1 MSPAGFAKTASGN
14 GGTNERRS
22 AQPVSLQDKANSG
35 FPADVERFSFSEES
49 APWIVDPI
57 HCTWRCGIDEL
68 RARSRAMVPE
78 LVRPRRLPPSA
89 RMLAA
94 GTHLGKAVGA
104 WALIEKRSG
113 GSVSRGGLAKR
124 LRVAFQE
131 LGPTYI
137 KLGQI
142 LSSGEGIFPE
152 EVVEQFRLLRDRV
165 EPESFETV
173 RATVEEDL
181 GRPIEAIFS
190 RFESEP
196 LAAASIAQVHK
207 ARLCTGETVVV
218 KVQRPQVRD
227 LVTKDLAIMAWLAP
241 LVLRFVK
248 VSWLA
253 NPPALVELF
262 AETIVEEL
270 DFRLEAQNML
280 DIAEV
285 LAKHHEPGTR
295 PIIVPRPHPKLVTR
309 RILVMEEL
317 GGFPWGEAQAMRN
330 AGIDTAEVL
339 HASVVAFLEGV
350 MLYGVFHGDLHGG
363 NLFVRSDGKV
373 VMLDFGITGRLDE
386 RKRVAYVQ
394 LLMGALINDPIAQ
407 VRAARDIGALPQNVD
422 VHEVVKALGLDKPP
436 IDPASMSPNE
446 LMAELKSL
454 MRSLLHYG
462 ARMPKE
468 LVLMVKDMFFLDGA
482 VATMAPDVDILE
494 RLVSIATYFTTH
506 HGDRIA
512 AESGIDLRETQVD
525 LTAIRATLGAKE
537 GTPLTYRTI
546 QERRE
551 EILQRFE
558 EKEGKGKGSEPKS
571 KIQET

>member
-1 MSPAGFAKTASGN
+1 MSPAGSSQRISGN
-14 GGTNERRS
+14 GQVHNSRFAPTDSTADS
-22 AQPVSLQDKANSG
+22 AVSRVPG
-35 FPADVERFSFSEES
+35 DVERFSFSEENV
-49 APWIVDPI
+49 PWILDPVQ
-57 HCTWRCGIDEL
+57 CTWRCGIEEL
-68 RARSRAMVPE
+68 RARSKAMVPK
-78 LVRPRRLPPSA
+78 LVQPRRFPPSA

-94 GTHLGKAVGA
+94 GNHLGKAVGG

-113 GSVSRGGLAKR
+113 GVASRAGLAKR
-124 LRVAFQE
+124 LRVAFQA

-142 LSSGEGIFPE
+142 LSSGEGVFPE

-173 RATVEEDL
+173 RRTLEEDL

-190 RFESEP
+190 RFDSEP

-309 RILVMEEL
+309 RVLVMEEL
-317 GGFPWGEAQAMRN
+317 RGFPWGEAEAMRN

-363 NLFVRSDGKV
+363 NLFVRPDGKV

-386 RKRVAYVQ
+386 KKRVAYVQ
-394 LLMGALINDPIAQ
+394 LLLGALTNDPIAQ
-407 VRAARDIGALPQNVD
+407 VSAARDIGALPQDVNVP
-422 VHEVVKALGLDKPP
+422 EVVKALGLDKPP

-454 MRSLLHYG
+454 LRALLHYG

-468 LVLMVKDMFFLDGA
+468 LLLMVKDMFFLDGA

-525 LTAIRATLGAKE
+525 LSAIRATLGAKE
-537 GTPLTYRTI
+537 GTPLTYRRI

-551 EILQRFE
+551 EVLQRFE
-558 EKEGKGKGSEPKS
+558 AREIEGKGFEPRS
-571 KIQET
+571 GIQEP